1 MKLSAPSKPPADFP
15 RFVVVGALGF
25 AIDNL
30 TLLSLVNAGWAPLA
44 ARAVSI
50 PVALVAT
57 WLINRLW
64 TFRST
69 SAGKTVRGIGA
80 EFLGYC
86 GVQLTGGVVSFAV
99 FSVVVATIGATT
111 QVELTAAVAAGS
123 ASALLI
129 NYLGARI
136 LVFRPKA

>member
-86 GVQLTGGVVSFAV
+86 GVQLTGGVVSFVV